1 MVKKADIPKHLID
14 TAFRLAEAR
23 GWAELSLADI
33 AREAKLPLSKVYPL
47 FHSKTALLDG
57 FTRMIDAAVLAEGE
71 AEYDAAE
78 PARDRLFD
86 VVMRRFD
93 ALRPYRDGFGRI
105 AYDQARDPLALCCSL
120 CSLRRSM
127 ALMLE
132 AAGLS
137 SSGPRGLLRVKG
149 LSVLYLATMR
159 VWLRD
164 ETADLSKT
172 MAALDGYLRRFEGL
186 ATRLNRRGRGTA
198 DQAA

>member
-1 MVKKADIPKHLID
+1 MVKKADIPQHLID
-14 TAFRLAEAR
+14 TAFRLAEER
-23 GWAELSLADI
+23 GWADLSLADI
-33 AREAKLPLSKVYPL
+33 AREAKLPLSKVYPV
-47 FHSKTALLDG
+47 FHSKAALLDG

-71 AEYDAAE
+71 DDFDTAE

-93 ALRPYRDGFGRI
+93 ALRPYRDGLGRI
-105 AYDQARDPLALCCSL
+105 AYDQARDPAALCCSL
-120 CSLRRSM
+120 CALRRSM

-137 SSGPRGLLRVKG
+137 SSGLRGQLRIKG
-149 LSVLYLATMR
+149 LSAIYLATLR

-186 ATRLNRRGRGTA
+186 ATRLNRRGRGA
-198 DQAA
+198 AEQAA